1 MRPILDSASFPP
13 SQSEAGTEGNEFRI
27 RTPIARLRVR
37 EAGARQGGGKMKGS
51 LAGDQAGD
59 GCERECCISSLGL
72 SAIAPLSHCP
82 CAGWGPSATR
92 TDCH

>member
-37 EAGARQGGGKMKGS
+37 EARQGGVWRGGKMKGS

-59 GCERECCISSLGL
+59 GCERVL
-72 SAIAPLSHCP
+72 HK
-82 CAGWGPSATR
+82 
-92 TDCH
+92 

>member
-27 RTPIARLRVR
+27 RAPIARLRVR

-59 GCERECCISSLGL
+59 GSERVLHKYFGAKC
-72 SAIAPLSHCP
+72 HCP
-82 CAGWGPSATR
+82 PLALPLCRMGAKSHT
-92 TDCH
+92 H

>member
-37 EAGARQGGGKMKGS
+37 EAGRGK
-51 LAGDQAGD
+51 
-59 GCERECCISSLGL
+59 EEVR
-72 SAIAPLSHCP
+72 
-82 CAGWGPSATR
+82 
-92 TDCH
+92 